1 MISSHLPNHIPT
13 PIPRTFAN
21 PDSMNYITFEN
32 KTSKNGL
39 PVSEKGRPY
48 NQNNSFNLD
57 LFSDTHT
64 LRIQCEYT
72 WTQCVGGAEEVKIE
86 RVILII

>member
-32 KTSKNGL
+32 KTSKTDFR
-39 PVSEKGRPY
+39 PPISEKGRPY

-72 WTQCVGGAEEVKIE
+72 WT
-86 RVILII
+86 